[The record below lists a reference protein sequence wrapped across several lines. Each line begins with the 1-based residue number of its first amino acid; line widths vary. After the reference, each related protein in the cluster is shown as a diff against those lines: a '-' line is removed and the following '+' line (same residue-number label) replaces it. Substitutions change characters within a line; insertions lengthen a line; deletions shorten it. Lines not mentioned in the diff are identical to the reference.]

1 MPMKEDEFKNKKSF
15 LYELFIFYSD
25 MYEDRRAS
33 GVSSK
38 EDLDAVMRQIDTVLD
53 WYNELKKEN
62 TLWKKMN

>member
-1 MPMKEDEFKNKKSF
+1 MKEEEFKKRKNF
-15 LYELFIFYSD
+15 LYGLFILYSD

-33 GVSSK
+33 GVPSK

-62 TLWKKMN
+62 VLWKKMN

>member
-1 MPMKEDEFKNKKSF
+1 MKEDEFKNKKRF

-33 GVSSK
+33 GVPSK